1 MTDDFTPASS
11 PTPPPVLPSAPRPQ
25 GRGLLWLILALQVVI
40 LGWLAKNHFDGT
52 SHRGGSFP
60 SSPAAPAAAI
70 PPSLEWTRDVPS
82 PSLENDESDKDNGG
96 ATALPPPAAYR
107 DPFAL
112 FHRAPRRA
120 AFPASRWH
128 ADVQRM
134 MDEAMEAHEAMLQD
148 FGSFFSP
155 GPEWAALPASP
166 AVNMR
171 ELDDAYELTLSQPG
185 LAPDDLDVR
194 LDGRTLSLRYDRS
207 SDSADAR
214 SRQSGSVRM
223 RLPGPVAENTPPEI
237 LNENNRI
244 RIRVAKPAPAPDPRK
259 ETP

>member
-1 MTDDFTPASS
+1 MTDDFTPSTS
-11 PTPPPVLPSAPRPQ
+11 PTPPPVPTRPQ

-40 LGWLAKNHFDGT
+40 LGWLAKNQFDGT

-60 SSPAAPAAAI
+60 SSPADPAAAI
-70 PPSLEWTRDVPS
+70 PPSLECARDVPS
-82 PSLENDESDKDNGG
+82 PSSGNDKNDENDEV

-171 ELDDAYELTLSQPG
+171 ELDDAYELTLAQPG
-185 LAPDDLDVR
+185 LAPDDLDIR

-223 RLPGPVAENTPPEI
+223 RLPGPVADNTPPEI

-244 RIRVAKPAPAPDPRK
+244 RIRVAKPAPGTTK

>member
-1 MTDDFTPASS
+1 MTDDFTPSTS
-11 PTPPPVLPSAPRPQ
+11 PTPPPVPMRPQ

-40 LGWLAKNHFDGT
+40 LGWLAKNQFDGT

-70 PPSLEWTRDVPS
+70 PPSLEGARDVPS
-82 PSLENDESDKDNGG
+82 PSSGNDENDENDEV

-171 ELDDAYELTLSQPG
+171 ELDDAYELTLVQPG
-185 LAPDDLDVR
+185 LAPDDLDIR

-223 RLPGPVAENTPPEI
+223 RLPGPVADNTPPEI

-244 RIRVAKPAPAPDPRK
+244 RIRVAKPAPGTTK